1 MIVVF
6 RLDHRIVRDQRITSH
21 CALVARAFGADVF
34 IYSGDKDESLE
45 DSIRE
50 VNSKWGGRMLVEY
63 IKNPIQTLRSYKRE
77 GFKIVHLTMYGIP
90 FEERIKELNDRLV
103 IVIGGSK
110 VPGEIYEIA
119 DYNLAIGNQPH
130 SEVAALGIFMY
141 SLKRSPDLSNAR
153 IKIIPSER
161 GKRVVTED

>member
-6 RLDHRIVRDQRITSH
+6 RLDHRRVRDQRITTH

-34 IYSGDKDESLE
+34 IYSGDMDNSLE

-50 VNSKWGGRMLVEY
+50 VNSKWGGKMVVEY
-63 IKNPIQTLRSYKRE
+63 TNNPIQSLRSYKRD
-77 GFKIVHLTMYGIP
+77 GFRIVHLTMYGIP
-90 FEERIKELNDRLV
+90 FEERVNELNDKLV
-103 IVIGGSK
+103 IVVGGSK

-119 DYNLAIGNQPH
+119 DYNLSIGNQPH

-141 SLKRSPDLSNAR
+141 NLRRSPDLSNAKIR
-153 IKIIPSER
+153 IIPSER
-161 GKRVVTED
+161 GKKIIRID